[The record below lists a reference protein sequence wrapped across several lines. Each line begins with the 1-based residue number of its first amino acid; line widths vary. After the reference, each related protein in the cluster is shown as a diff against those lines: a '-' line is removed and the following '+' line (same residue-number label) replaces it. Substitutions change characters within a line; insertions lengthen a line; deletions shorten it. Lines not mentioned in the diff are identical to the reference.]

1 MEDRYFLRRD
11 LTMGESMYDGQV
23 LIANLS
29 FFLCTMTI
37 KILLD
42 VGCYTDQF
50 TFFPSGTY

>member
-42 VGCYTDQF
+42 IGCYTNQF
-50 TFFPSGTY
+50 TFFASGTY